1 MKIKFFSLLIIL
13 LLSLNAFSKEAD
25 SLFVAGN
32 NAYSEGDYKKSLK
45 LYKKVLD
52 TGYLSA
58 AVYFNLANAHYKL
71 NNVAESIYYYEKA
84 KKLKPSDEAI
94 QNNLSYA
101 EQMRIDQIEPI
112 PEPEVKEFTKNVAL
126 ALSLTS
132 WAWLSI
138 GLGFLALAAL
148 ITYFIK
154 SSTSQKRK
162 FFTLFVILAMLSVTS
177 HLLASTQERIVK
189 ETQYAII
196 FPEEIKVYEEPNPKS
211 DRLFRLHE
219 GTKVSVE
226 SDFKGFSKIKLE
238 DGSTG
243 WIQSSHFK
251 KL

>member
-1 MKIKFFSLLIIL
+1 MRTL
-13 LLSLNAFSKEAD
+13 LLFFMITSLPLSANSQKAD

-32 NAYSEGDYKKSLK
+32 DAYSEGDYKKSLK
-45 LYKKVLD
+45 LYKQVLD
-52 TGYLSA
+52 TDYLSA
-58 AVYFNLANAHYKL
+58 DVYFNLANAHYKL

-84 KKLKPSDEAI
+84 KKLDPSDQAI
-94 QNNLSYA
+94 QNNLTYA
-101 EQMRIDQIEPI
+101 EQMRVDQIEPI
-112 PEPEVKEFTKNVAL
+112 PQPEVKEFTKNTAL

-148 ITYFIK
+148 IFYFIK
-154 SSTSQKRK
+154 SKTSQKRM
-162 FFTLFVILAMLSVTS
+162 FFGIFVLLTVLAVTSYILAT
-177 HLLASTQERIVK
+177 TQEKIIE

-226 SDFKGFSKIKLE
+226 SDFKEFSKIKLE

-251 KL
+251 RL

>member
-1 MKIKFFSLLIIL
+1 MITSLP
-13 LLSLNAFSKEAD
+13 LSANSQKAD

-32 NAYSEGDYKKSLK
+32 DAYSEGDYKKSLK
-45 LYKKVLD
+45 LYKQVLD
-52 TGYLSA
+52 TDYLSA
-58 AVYFNLANAHYKL
+58 DVYFNLANAHYKL

-84 KKLKPSDEAI
+84 KKLDPSDQAI
-94 QNNLSYA
+94 QNNLTYA
-101 EQMRIDQIEPI
+101 EQMRVDQIEPI
-112 PEPEVKEFTKNVAL
+112 PQPEVKEFTKNTAL

-138 GLGFLALAAL
+138 GLGFLGFAAL
-148 ITYFIK
+148 IFYFIK
-154 SSTSQKRK
+154 SKTTQKRM
-162 FFTLFVILAMLSVTS
+162 FFGLFVLFSVLAVTS
-177 HLLASTQERIVK
+177 HMLAATQEKIIE

-211 DRLFRLHE
+211 DRLFMLHE

-243 WIQSSHFK
+243 WIRSSHFK
-251 KL
+251 RL